1 MADPI
6 AAAYPFVEVRI
17 DTSGLQPVAQRA
29 PGVIAI
35 VGVSNAGNA
44 DKNKPYEIDT
54 LDDAL
59 KRFASLNN
67 KDEVVPTALYSSL
80 ALALLQDPK
89 PSKIYGVKVDA
100 GAYAPGLA
108 ALQGLDDVTFV
119 SLANETSVGTAATGG
134 NNPTAATGL
143 HLLKDHV
150 ENMSAAGSKRIGVA
164 MVDPATPAATDP
176 NYVDDVKKAVESL
189 RSDSSRIILVVA
201 RQADGDVAS
210 AAMAAIAAY
219 DPQVSVV
226 LKRIRGVTIPPEA
239 QFGPSEIKQLSE
251 LGVIPIIK
259 PSLIVGGGLY
269 FGDGRTFT
277 TDASLLFIDI
287 VRVLDDID
295 FRLKAGL
302 VGAIGDARI
311 TKAGMTLVKTRTEGI
326 LGPLQRNA
334 VIDGFEVRIPV
345 LDILSVPESARSATD
360 NTIVATARANRIVEM
375 LVTVTYG
382 PAVHRLRVTLAPKF

>member
-35 VGVSNAGNA
+35 VGASAAGA
-44 DKNKPYEIDT
+44 GDKNKPYEIDT

-59 KRFASLNN
+59 RLFASRDAQQN
-67 KDEVVPTALYSSL
+67 VVATPLYSSL
-80 ALALLQDPK
+80 EVALLQDPK
-89 PSKIYGVKVDA
+89 PSKVYGVKVDA

-108 ALQGLDDVTFV
+108 ALEGLDDVTFV
-119 SLANETSVGTAATGG
+119 AFANEVDVGKAATQ
-134 NNPTAATGL
+134 NAAATGL

-150 ENMSAAGSKRIGVA
+150 ENMSAEGDKRIGVA
-164 MVDPATPAATDP
+164 MVDPATAAGA
-176 NYVDDVKKAVESL
+176 NYVDTVKTAVSSL
-189 RSDSSRIILVVA
+189 RSDSSRMILLAA
-201 RQADGDVAS
+201 RGADHDVAS
-210 AAMAAIAAY
+210 AGMAAIAAY

-226 LKRIRGVTIPPEA
+226 LKRIRGVSMPPEA
-239 QFGPSEIKQLSE
+239 QYGPSEIKQLSE
-251 LGVIPIIK
+251 FGVIPVIK

-277 TDASLLFIDI
+277 TDASQLFIDI

-334 VIDGFEVRIPV
+334 VIDEFDVRIPV
-345 LDILSVPESARSATD
+345 LDILSVPESARTATD

-375 LVTVTYG
+375 LVSITYG

>member
-17 DTSGLQPVAQRA
+17 DTSGLQPVAQRS
-29 PGVIAI
+29 PGVIAV
-35 VGVSNAGNA
+35 VGASAAGA
-44 DKNKPYEIDT
+44 GDKNKPYEIDT

-59 KRFASLNN
+59 RLFASRNN
-67 KDEVVPTALYSSL
+67 QQQVVPTALYSSL
-80 ALALLQDPK
+80 EVALLQDPK
-89 PSKIYGVKVDA
+89 PTKIYGVKVDA
-100 GAYAPGLA
+100 GAYPAGLA
-108 ALQGLDDVTFV
+108 ALEGLDDVTFV
-119 SLANETSVGTAATGG
+119 GFANEVDVGKAATQ
-134 NNPTAATGL
+134 NAAATGL
-143 HLLKDHV
+143 HLLKEHV
-150 ENMSAAGSKRIGVA
+150 ENMSAEGDKRIGVA
-164 MVDPATPAATDP
+164 MVDPATAAAP
-176 NYVDDVKKAVESL
+176 NYVDTVKTAVGSL
-189 RSDSSRIILVVA
+189 RSDSSRMILLAA
-201 RQADGDVAS
+201 RGADHDVAT

-226 LKRIRGVTIPPEA
+226 LKRIRGVAMPPEA
-239 QFGPSEIKQLSE
+239 QYGPSEIKQLSE
-251 LGVIPIIK
+251 FGVIPIIK

-277 TDASLLFIDI
+277 TDDSQLFVDI

-334 VIDGFEVRIPV
+334 VIDEFDIRIPV
-345 LDILSVPESARSATD
+345 LDILSVPDSARTATD
-360 NTIVATARANRIVEM
+360 NAIVATARANRTVEM
-375 LVTVTYG
+375 LVSITYG